1 MKSMESTEILSLLRK
16 GDQVRIADMVG
27 TVPEYVKHIL
37 RYRPNANSR
46 KAIQIR
52 EAATRVAQERKEL
65 MERKAGHLRTEQ
77 RDEAVVTD
85 KELEEAED
93 KGGQLASELDL
104 CQRECEDLRRIRA
117 ELMDEV
123 EQLQQTAR
131 KDKEKYDELSR
142 WSRGLEKDVSACV
155 NRYSRAESRAE
166 ELEADNARLRR
177 AILEQATCFAAT
189 LKALMPEA

>member
-1 MKSMESTEILSLLRK
+1 MESTEILSLLRK

-93 KGGQLASELDL
+93 KIGRLASELDER
-104 CQRECEDLRRIRA
+104 QRECEDLRRIRA
-117 ELMDEV
+117 ELMDEMQ
-123 EQLQQTAR
+123 ELQCKLADQERRLDIAH
-131 KDKEKYDELSR
+131 KDYDILADENDRNGEKAYEAE
-142 WSRGLEKDVSACV
+142 EKAD
-155 NRYSRAESRAE
+155 